1 MQITGKGRLPS
12 GADPFFCETLEGYGV
27 TLDELAGE
35 LNARMKKGRAAARKT
50 AHAHERIAP
59 PR

>member
-12 GADPFFCETLEGYGV
+12 GSGPFFCETLERYGV

-35 LNARMKKGRAAARKT
+35 LNARMK
-50 AHAHERIAP
+50 
-59 PR
+59 